1 MLNWNTMKSH
11 FSLLPSFS
19 HLPQPVR
26 AFLVAVKDLPAMQ
39 ESWVRSLGWD
49 DVLEKGLATH
59 SSTLAWRIPWTEEPG
74 GLQSMGLTLH
84 FHFHL
89 VIPTYLPDQASI
101 LEWVLPA
108 LSINRMLWLLAVA
121 ATLDWEALRE
131 LRKET
136 RNACH
141 LAATRLQQLPEGTAW
156 GNSGWENRTLAQ
168 RAKVHLKGLIS
179 LSPNYHT
186 FPYTEK
192 S

>member
-1 MLNWNTMKSH
+1 MKSH

-89 VIPTYLPDQASI
+89 VIPTYQTPRVCLLPQAWPPTC
-101 LEWVLPA
+101 L
-108 LSINRMLWLLAVA
+108 
-121 ATLDWEALRE
+121 
-131 LRKET
+131 
-136 RNACH
+136 C
-141 LAATRLQQLPEGTAW
+141 
-156 GNSGWENRTLAQ
+156 
-168 RAKVHLKGLIS
+168 
-179 LSPNYHT
+179 
-186 FPYTEK
+186 F
-192 S
+192 

>member
-1 MLNWNTMKSH
+1 MKSH

-89 VIPTYLPDQASI
+89 VIPTYLPDPSCLSTASGLASYLPLLLI
-101 LEWVLPA
+101 LFHAAP
-108 LSINRMLWLLAVA
+108 LSELLS
-121 ATLDWEALRE
+121 DHS
-131 LRKET
+131 K
-136 RNACH
+136 
-141 LAATRLQQLPEGTAW
+141 
-156 GNSGWENRTLAQ
+156 
-168 RAKVHLKGLIS
+168 LKGFFFFSTFLLKSFNFLLFLWEDTQIYYHS
-179 LSPNYHT
+179 LSQVANVI
-186 FPYTEK
+186 FVSLSENK
-192 S
+192 